1 MPQPSLHPQPIDVPV
16 HLSWAKFRDFHWKL
30 ATAQSTLLHP
40 LLSVKTFQPCR
51 RLWRSATQ
59 QSRVMAPLRTLGS
72 RLAWKLKTTQ
82 LHATK
87 CKIEKYKKHGGTLD
101 KASSEIYIANMF
113 AMNLSFADMSDDIS
127 WNLWMFFYVLW
138 GFVVFICTDGV
149 LLWVFEKV
157 LFWWKIVSS
166 LIGIDVWFQ
175 SSLLQTNR
183 LVPAFSAQNAARSS
197 TPIRLG
203 MLQDAA
209 DHNSRRATKIENF
222 ALIMLRGSNDLCFP
236 CCVCFLFSWMF
247 GQRFQNR

>member
-1 MPQPSLHPQPIDVPV
+1 MASMASSRIGVWIRQGQSVDVKAIPNLGILRRPVIIISQAWWGLWFRNCSDVAMPQPSLHPQPIDVPV
-16 HLSWAKFRDFHWKL
+16 HLSWANFSDFRWKL

-113 AMNLSFADMSDDIS
+113 AMNLSFADMSDDIV
-127 WNLWMFFYVLW
+127 WNLWRFSVGVVL
-138 GFVVFICTDGV
+138 
-149 LLWVFEKV
+149 
-157 LFWWKIVSS
+157 S
-166 LIGIDVWFQ
+166 
-175 SSLLQTNR
+175 
-183 LVPAFSAQNAARSS
+183 
-197 TPIRLG
+197 
-203 MLQDAA
+203 
-209 DHNSRRATKIENF
+209 
-222 ALIMLRGSNDLCFP
+222 
-236 CCVCFLFSWMF
+236 
-247 GQRFQNR
+247 